1 LLLVLLLECLDIR
14 ILLFLLFFPDCY
26 GMMTKHIFRFQK
38 KGGQVF
44 EITSAE
50 SKSEFPRQKGK
61 KKTWGKYFSFYCQS
75 LDRTR
80 DRRLADAL
88 RCRALRHLVYP

>member
-1 LLLVLLLECLDIR
+1 LLLLECLDIR

-50 SKSEFPRQKGK
+50 SKSEFTRQKERK
-61 KKTWGKYFSFYCQS
+61 KHGEIFLFLLSEFRQ
-75 LDRTR
+75 DER
-80 DRRLADAL
+80 
-88 RCRALRHLVYP
+88 

>member
-1 LLLVLLLECLDIR
+1 LKKPVLLLLLLLECLDIR

-50 SKSEFPRQKGK
+50 SKSEFTRQKERK
-61 KKTWGKYFSFYCQS
+61 KHGEIFLFLLSEFRQ
-75 LDRTR
+75 DER
-80 DRRLADAL
+80 
-88 RCRALRHLVYP
+88 

>member
-1 LLLVLLLECLDIR
+1 LKKPVLLLLLLEGLDIR

-38 KGGQVF
+38 KGGQLF

-50 SKSEFPRQKGK
+50 SKSEFPLGKGK
-61 KKTWGKYFSFYCQS
+61 KKHGGNLHFLLSG
-75 LDRTR
+75 
-80 DRRLADAL
+80 
-88 RCRALRHLVYP
+88 V